1 MAQNL
6 RHHGRCKRKRGG
18 EYKSRGQ
25 IVDRVDISLRPPE
38 VNEKLRFGD
47 FEIDTIIGKNRKG
60 AVMTIND
67 RCTKIVFIRRL
78 EGTGCPVLLRQT
90 VPLLGAR
97 RQ

>member
-1 MAQNL
+1 MKQRPHHIKFSDEMKRDVRRLIVYGQYSPEQIAGRYTRDGKPMVCKETIYKWVWSEKRKGHPEMAQNL

-25 IVDRVDISLRPPE
+25 
-38 VNEKLRFGD
+38 
-47 FEIDTIIGKNRKG
+47 
-60 AVMTIND
+60 
-67 RCTKIVFIRRL
+67 
-78 EGTGCPVLLRQT
+78 T